1 MTDDDRNQ
9 PRRRFEAS
17 EVKKQVNADWPQTNW
32 ASPLL
37 KGAWVRIR
45 RDRDAYDGQVLGKR
59 AVDDGGSMAAILDLA
74 GLGLHAARAADGPPR
89 TSTDPDDHTKLY
101 VPMILWPVRDTTE
114 IAAPGDDSSE
124 WWVRASWKQERL

>member
-1 MTDDDRNQ
+1 MTDNERDQ

-37 KGAWVRIR
+37 KGAWVRVR
-45 RDRDAYDGQVLGKR
+45 RNGEVYDGRVLGKR
-59 AVDDGGSMAAILDLA
+59 SVRGGGPMAAVLDLA

-89 TSTDPDDHTKLY
+89 TSTDPGDRTKLY
-101 VPMILWPVRDTTE
+101 VPMVLWPVHDSTE
-114 IAAPGDDSSE
+114 ITAPGDDTSE
-124 WWVRASWKQERL
+124 WWVRASWKQEQL